1 MQSFSRSS
9 SPVMIV
15 VVGAGALS
23 LMGGAAQAAGP
34 ALSAPAVISAPRP
47 AVMPLRPAAPMSQPM
62 PHVRPVLPPARV
74 QPAVLGARH
83 GHSRPWHGRR
93 FINAGLGVPLP
104 YGVYP
109 SGWVEPQTAAAE
121 PSSDTSYGYPR
132 YAVPTPCVPPTIIVI
147 GEGMKGAVAPT
158 GTRDDGS
165 CTTPRVIRQ
174 TRVVRGR
181 Y

>member
-15 VVGAGALS
+15 VAGAAALS
-23 LMGGAAQAAGP
+23 LAGGAAQAAGP
-34 ALSAPAVISAPRP
+34 ALSAPTVISAPRP
-47 AVMPLRPAAPMSQPM
+47 AVMPPRPTAPMSQPIS
-62 PHVRPVLPPARV
+62 HVRPVAPLSRMPP
-74 QPAVLGARH
+74 PMLGARH

-109 SGWVEPQTAAAE
+109 SGWAEPQTLAAE
-121 PSSDTSYGYPR
+121 PSLDTSYGYPR
-132 YAVPTPCVPPTIIVI
+132 YAAPTPCVPPTIIII

-158 GTRDDGS
+158 GARDDGS